1 MSNHLELVHLLL
13 GQSDDGVVVVDG
25 FLHHQAVRAVLAL
38 KDGRRQVLVAE
49 KLNSN
54 ELILIFTG
62 KQV

>member
-25 FLHHQAVRAVLAL
+25 LFHHQAVGAVLAL

-54 ELILIFTG
+54 
-62 KQV
+62 